1 VGRRGPPKK
10 PAALKVVQGTFRPDR
25 APKSPSR
32 AQSGAPRAPKGMSQ
46 LGLGCWRRM
55 VPRLI
60 EAQVLTE
67 LDREMLAA
75 FCECW
80 AAYWDLKAIVQKEGY
95 TTMGSRGNLRPHPA
109 VGAMKV
115 QLDYVVRLGR
125 EFGLTPASRSRIE
138 ALPEPPTDP
147 TAEFL
152 FGEGPL
158 DT

>member
-1 VGRRGPPKK
+1 
-10 PAALKVVQGTFRPDR
+10 
-25 APKSPSR
+25 
-32 AQSGAPRAPKGMSQ
+32 
-46 LGLGCWRRM
+46 M

-67 LDREMLAA
+67 LDREFLAA

-80 AAYWDLKAIVQKEGY
+80 AAYWDLKAIVQEEGY
-95 TTMGSRGNLRPHPA
+95 TTTTDKGNVRQHPA
-109 VGAMKV
+109 VGAMKMM
-115 QLDYVVRLGR
+115 LDNVVRLGR